1 VSLQQEFEVLRRV
14 PFFADIEPSK
24 LKLLAFMSER
34 VGFDDGKVVCR
45 QGDPGDAAYLII
57 DGEADIVLEG
67 GPSGP
72 LTVATLGANEIVG
85 EMSILTGAPRNA
97 TVRAKGR
104 LVALRIAKDPFMRM
118 VREFPAMA
126 VSIMQ
131 ELAHR
136 VESRCASCASSRARP
151 PTPRDRGS
159 VSRLDSFIR
168 RLEAQRAVLNRAAEL
183 IEGVD
188 GTVLELGL
196 GNGRTYDHLRELF
209 ADRDIYVCERRV
221 AAHPDCIPPD
231 HLLLLGDMFD
241 TLPAARDR
249 LGGRVALAH
258 FDAGTGDAAGNLR
271 LAAGLRPLILPLLC
285 VGAVLA
291 TQQVMDGPGLQ
302 TLPLPEGV
310 PEGRYHLY
318 RRV

>member
-1 VSLQQEFEVLRRV
+1 
-14 PFFADIEPSK
+14 
-24 LKLLAFMSER
+24 M
-34 VGFDDGKVVCR
+34 
-45 QGDPGDAAYLII
+45 
-57 DGEADIVLEG
+57 
-67 GPSGP
+67 
-72 LTVATLGANEIVG
+72 
-85 EMSILTGAPRNA
+85 
-97 TVRAKGR
+97 
-104 LVALRIAKDPFMRM
+104 
-118 VREFPAMA
+118 
-126 VSIMQ
+126 
-131 ELAHR
+131 
-136 VESRCASCASSRARP
+136 
-151 PTPRDRGS
+151 
-159 VSRLDSFIR
+159 SRLDSFIR